1 MSNTTQSNFDFLA
14 IWDAC
19 TELQARAK
27 KAEAA
32 IKSDPRV
39 SCFYARNCVE
49 LMVETVF
56 EKSHP
61 FKRFIRLRTLRIEV
75 LIFTIIFR
83 HSRRLFP
90 VCLRQE

>member
-1 MSNTTQSNFDFLA
+1 MSNSTQSNFDFLA
-14 IWDAC
+14 IWDFC
-19 TELQARAK
+19 SELQARAK

-56 EKSHP
+56 DIDNRLVRPKHDETLMSLIHDKG
-61 FKRFIRLRTLRIEV
+61 FKENIKYSNIA
-75 LIFTIIFR
+75 
-83 HSRRLFP
+83 
-90 VCLRQE
+90 